1 MIGGK
6 RAVVEARL
14 QRARIRRDGVVDVY
28 ICTCANA
35 EILRFAQDD
44 NSQIKMTIRK
54 PGDNS

>member
-14 QRARIRRDGVVDVY
+14 QRARFRRDGVVGIY
-28 ICTCANA
+28 ICSGSNA

-44 NSQIKMTIRK
+44 NS
-54 PGDNS
+54 